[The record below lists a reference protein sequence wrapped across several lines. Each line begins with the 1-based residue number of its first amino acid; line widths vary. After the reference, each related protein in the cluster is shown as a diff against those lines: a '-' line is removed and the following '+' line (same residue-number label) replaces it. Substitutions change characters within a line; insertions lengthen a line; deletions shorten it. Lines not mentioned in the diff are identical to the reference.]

1 MPVEKR
7 KPTHIICDEFRLCS
21 ASEDSF
27 SIVLEQVRKYGGTL
41 YLAHQTT
48 SQLSKGMAG
57 SLQNAIS
64 ILFKLGYEDS
74 TWAAQRFVRHE
85 GVQEPSFLDT
95 LLGKGQKQPGIFDQ
109 VTNQQQAKQVFEN
122 LQRQEAILTIHN
134 QALRIRTHTIPSVK
148 IDQKKLAEIEDTY
161 ARRLLT
167 PLSQIEREQTMSN
180 MVLVSN
186 AARLARPVLVPCA
199 GLVKPFSLSTGD
211 FASNIFSCLF

>member
-48 SQLSKGMAG
+48 SQLSKGMTG

-74 TWAAQRFVRHE
+74 TWAAQRFVRKQDE
-85 GVQEPSFLDT
+85 QGTSLIDWVLRGGQSQESSP
-95 LLGKGQKQPGIFDQ
+95 FDE
-109 VTNQQQAKQVFEN
+109 T
-122 LQRQEAILTIHN
+122 
-134 QALRIRTHTIPSVK
+134 
-148 IDQKKLAEIEDTY
+148 KK
-161 ARRLLT
+161 
-167 PLSQIEREQTMSN
+167 
-180 MVLVSN
+180 
-186 AARLARPVLVPCA
+186 
-199 GLVKPFSLSTGD
+199 
-211 FASNIFSCLF
+211 

>member
-48 SQLSKGMAG
+48 SQVSKGMTG

-74 TWAAQRFVRHE
+74 TWAAQRFVRKSQ
-85 GVQEPSFLDT
+85 GQEPGFLDL
-95 LLGKGQKQPGIFDQ
+95 LLGNTGEPGAFDQ
-109 VTNQQQAKQVFEN
+109 VANVQEAKQIFEQ
-122 LQRQEAILTIHN
+122 LERSEAILSMN
-134 QALRIRTHTIPSVK
+134 KQALHIRTHTVQHWK
-148 IDQKKLAEIEDTY
+148 VD
-161 ARRLLT
+161 R
-167 PLSQIEREQTMSN
+167 
-180 MVLVSN
+180 
-186 AARLARPVLVPCA
+186 
-199 GLVKPFSLSTGD
+199 
-211 FASNIFSCLF
+211 